1 VDKITRVGI
10 DLAKR
15 QVQVHAV
22 AGDERVLVA
31 RSMSRERFAQWL
43 AQLPAGCVVAMEAAS
58 GAHYWARHMLAL
70 GLQPLLIAPHFVTP
84 YRMEGKGGKND
95 AADAA
100 AICEAASRPKMRF
113 VAPKSTQQQGILAVH
128 RLREGYKE
136 ERTACTN
143 RIRGILSEFGLVV
156 AQSFEQLR
164 AALPLLLEDAANEL
178 TGDVRLGLQRAVAH
192 WHELDEQI
200 AWCDERIAAH
210 ARSDAQAREAMK
222 IRGIG
227 VTGASA
233 MVASVGDFRQF
244 ERAAQFGA
252 WIGLVPRQ
260 HSSGGKAQLGRITK
274 RGDDYLRTLLIQ
286 GARSAV
292 ANAPGH
298 DDAVSR

>member
-1 VDKITRVGI
+1 
-10 DLAKR
+10 
-15 QVQVHAV
+15 
-22 AGDERVLVA
+22 
-31 RSMSRERFAQWL
+31 
-43 AQLPAGCVVAMEAAS
+43 
-58 GAHYWARHMLAL
+58 
-70 GLQPLLIAPHFVTP
+70 LIAPHFVTP